1 MDTQTTSTRTT
12 PVEAQIASLKWRLAR
27 AESDRDT
34 WRVAGM
40 QENYLGAC
48 SMVDA
53 LALQLD
59 QLESTA
65 RFAAAPTVAIIAP
78 TEPSA
83 ASPAG
88 PGHEMAELCI
98 TFDGRQYGYRGYR
111 YDRFADA
118 VNYARLD
125 RSRAFADP
133 DAGGGV
139 PLERA
144 PAPSEA
150 EVELMRTLGISFA
163 DGVFHWREYRYDRLA
178 DAVAYASR
186 EQAHETGKGS
196 RSLTL
201 RRK

>member
-1 MDTQTTSTRTT
+1 MDMEKRSTGPAPHET
-12 PVEAQIASLKWRLAR
+12 QIAGLKWRLAR

-53 LALQLD
+53 LTLQLD
-59 QLESTA
+59 QLEGTV
-65 RFAAAPTVAIIAP
+65 RFPAAPSVAIIPP

-83 ASPAG
+83 ATPAA

-98 TFDGRQYGYRGYR
+98 TFNGRKYDYRGYR

-125 RSRAFADP
+125 RSRAFDDRGAH
-133 DAGGGV
+133 DAA
-139 PLERA
+139 PLERS
-144 PAPSEA
+144 PVPSEA
-150 EVELMRTLGISFA
+150 ELELMRTLDISFA

-178 DAVAYASR
+178 DAVAYARR
-186 EQAHETGKGS
+186 EQARGIGDGS
-196 RSLTL
+196 RTLTL

>member
-1 MDTQTTSTRTT
+1 MDTEDTRTSPT
-12 PVEAQIASLKWRLAR
+12 LLQDRIAGLKWRLAR

-53 LALQLD
+53 LTLQLEEL
-59 QLESTA
+59 QRTA
-65 RFAAAPTVAIIAP
+65 RERPAPRVAIIP
-78 TEPSA
+78 SSEPAA
-83 ASPAG
+83 ASP
-88 PGHEMAELCI
+88 PHEMAELCI
-98 TFDGRQYGYRGYR
+98 TFNGRQYGYRGYR

-125 RSRAFADP
+125 LSRAFADP
-133 DAGGGV
+133 GADDAA
-139 PLERA
+139 PLERT
-144 PAPSEA
+144 PAPSAA
-150 EVELMRTLGISFA
+150 EVELMRTLSIRFA

-178 DAVAYASR
+178 DAMAYASS
-186 EQAHETGKGS
+186 EQAREAGEGS

>member
-1 MDTQTTSTRTT
+1 MDTETTSTT
-12 PVEAQIASLKWRLAR
+12 PLEAQIAGLKWRLAR

-53 LALQLD
+53 LTLQLD
-59 QLESTA
+59 QLEASA
-65 RFAAAPTVAIIAP
+65 RFPTAPSVAIIAP
-78 TEPSA
+78 IEPSA
-83 ASPAG
+83 GADGRERA
-88 PGHEMAELCI
+88 MAELCI
-98 TFDGRQYGYRGYR
+98 TFNGRKYGYRGYR

-133 DAGGGV
+133 GV
-139 PLERA
+139 DDGPPLERT
-144 PAPSEA
+144 PVPSEA
-150 EVELMRTLGISFA
+150 ELRVMRKLGITLA

-178 DAVAYASR
+178 DAVAYAR
-186 EQAHETGKGS
+186 HGEAA
-196 RSLTL
+196 
-201 RRK
+201 